1 MLGWNGEKMI
11 HITDRFTEQANG
23 YDKTQV
29 NSYIHKLSDEYEQLY
44 RMLTDLTAQYDELQ
58 KQSSADMEAISR
70 VLVSAEKNADEII
83 MHAES
88 KAAQMMENAQRQL
101 QKAQE
106 EESRITSEIYHIL
119 TKLRLVSSSVV
130 QSRSAIGG

>member
-1 MLGWNGEKMI
+1 MI
-11 HITDRFTEQANG
+11 HITDRFTDQANG

-29 NSYIHKLSDEYEQLY
+29 NSYIHKLSNEYEQLY
-44 RMLTDLTAQYDELQ
+44 RMLTDLAAQYDELR

-70 VLVSAEKNADEII
+70 ALVSAEKNAGEII
-83 MHAES
+83 THAES
-88 KAAQMMENAQRQL
+88 QAAQMMENAQRQL

-119 TKLRLVSSSVV
+119 TKLQRVSSSVA